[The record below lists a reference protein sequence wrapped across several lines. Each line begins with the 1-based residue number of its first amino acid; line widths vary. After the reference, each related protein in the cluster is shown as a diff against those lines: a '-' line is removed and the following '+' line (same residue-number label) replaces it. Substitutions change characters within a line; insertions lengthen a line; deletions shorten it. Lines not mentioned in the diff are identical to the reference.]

1 MYIDTMQEV
10 YTNVTKVL
18 VDQKANNS
26 SLLYLPLDKLIQ
38 QVTPST
44 PAAVP
49 SSNTVANTPSSA
61 PAPVSTATPA
71 TTNSEPRRDS
81 NALRSRDRER

>member
-1 MYIDTMQEV
+1 M
-10 YTNVTKVL
+10 L

-44 PAAVP
+44 PATVP
-49 SSNTVANTPSSA
+49 SSNTVANTPA
-61 PAPVSTATPA
+61 VSTTPVTPA
-71 TTNSEPRRDS
+71 ATNTDQRRDS
-81 NALRSRDRER
+81 NVLRTRDRDRER